1 MPNHNGS
8 PGNQRSLFARFWKS
22 ASRFWLG
29 KSALVGWSLIFIL
42 VAIAI
47 GQVTVQYRLNYWN
60 RDFFNALEVRD
71 ASALGSQAILF
82 VPLASFSIALS
93 VSAVWGRLTT
103 QRKWR
108 EWLTVHL
115 LNSWFTNDRF
125 RRLKFAS
132 DDSRNPEY
140 RISYDARMATDAPVD
155 LAMGLLTALLTAG
168 LFINVLWTVGGSFT
182 LSLAGLELTVPG
194 YLVIGATVYVLVFT
208 TAILAIGRKL
218 LGIIQAQNQA
228 EAELRATADRIQH
241 IGSEPD
247 RVKTALQKD
256 VWEALRQVLY
266 RWRQLCWQLMGTTL
280 VSQSDVLIAP
290 VFGWLL
296 CVPKYLAGTMTLGE
310 LTQASAAFVTVQAAF
325 NWFVDNY
332 PRLADWR
339 SAVNRVASLL
349 LALDEVSCNDTAEHV
364 AAAAAN
370 ELDREPALGAPTAAP

>member
-1 MPNHNGS
+1 
-8 PGNQRSLFARFWKS
+8 LFARFWKS
-22 ASRFWLG
+22 ASHFWLG
-29 KSALVGWSLIFIL
+29 KSGPVGWSLTFFL
-42 VAIAI
+42 VAIAV
-47 GQVTVQYRLNYWN
+47 GQVAVQYQLNYWN

-71 ASALGSQAILF
+71 GPGLGRQALVF
-82 VPLASFSIALS
+82 VPLAFFSIALS
-93 VSAVWGRLTT
+93 VIGVWGRLTT

-115 LNSWFTNDRF
+115 LRTWFTNDRF
-125 RRLKFAS
+125 RRLKFAA

-155 LAMGLLTALLTAG
+155 LAMGLFTVALTAA
-168 LFINVLWTVGGSFT
+168 LFMNVLWTVGGSLT
-182 LSLAGLELTVPG
+182 LSGAGLELTVPG
-194 YLVIGATVYVLVFT
+194 YLVIGVILYVSVFT
-208 TAILAIGRKL
+208 TAILLIGQKM

-228 EAELRATADRIQH
+228 EAELRAAADRIQH
-241 IGSEPD
+241 VGSEPD

-290 VFGWLL
+290 VFGWML

-310 LTQASAAFVTVQAAF
+310 LTQASAAFVTVQVAF

-339 SAVNRVASLL
+339 SAVNRVASLM
-349 LALDEVSCNDTAEHV
+349 LALDDVGHNDAAGS
-364 AAAAAN
+364 AAAATVDAPG
-370 ELDREPALGAPTAAP
+370 RKPALERPTAAP